1 MAGHAA
7 LRWVRALLL
16 AAVMLGAADSGH
28 ALAGGAALPPALVG
42 PLLVIVTMAAV
53 PFLHGPA
60 STWRIA
66 ALALV
71 GQALLH
77 VALQVLALA
86 TPMEGGA
93 MTMSASSG
101 DPMSGGTSSAMSH
114 SSLSLLGAH
123 PGMLLAHAGA
133 AVLVAVWLAAGERAA
148 WTLGGVSALLVT
160 RGWYAALAACR
171 VASAVVL
178 VVPATVVPSRDDR
191 CPVLR
196 SVWDGRG
203 GLARRGPPRGLAV

>member
-16 AAVMLGAADSGH
+16 AAVMLAAADSGH

-42 PLLVIVTMAAV
+42 PLLVVVAMAAA
-53 PFLHGPA
+53 PFLDRPA
-60 STWRIA
+60 STSRVA

-86 TPMEGGA
+86 APMEGGA
-93 MTMSASSG
+93 MTMSASSAH
-101 DPMSGGTSSAMSH
+101 PMPDGTAMPH
-114 SSLSLLGAH
+114 SSLSLLGGAH
-123 PGMLLAHAGA
+123 LGMLLAHVGA

-148 WTLGGVSALLVT
+148 WTLVGVSALLVT
-160 RGWYAALAACR
+160 RAGYAVVAACR
-171 VASAVVL
+171 VAPVVVL
-178 VVPATVVPSRDDR
+178 AVTETVVPGRDDR
-191 CPVLR
+191 CLGR
-196 SVWDGRG
+196 ASVWDGRG
-203 GLARRGPPRGLAV
+203 GPARRGPPLGLAV